1 MLCTIKLKRALQEFV
16 RYAYMGGGSSF
27 GAQSAFGRMI
37 LPLLTRP
44 PAGYSFVRSE
54 ADAPD
59 YFTFEL
65 PRYRRKNTEYNYWIS
80 PVNQE
85 YLECLIEITLRQTLF
100 LAIDLIGGAKD
111 RQIKKAIYIFCEHN
125 HLPME
130 YINYETLKKAYYRHK
145 KSSSLFVPEN
155 FNHKNQ

>member
-16 RYAYMGGGSSF
+16 RYAYMDGGSSF

-44 PAGYSFVRSE
+44 PAGYSFVRSV

-85 YLECLIEITLRQTLF
+85 YLECLIEITLRQTMF
-100 LAIDLIGGAKD
+100 LYVDRFVVEGGTIKGAIED
-111 RQIKKAIYIFCEHN
+111 FCRHYK
-125 HLPME
+125 LPMD
-130 YINYETLKKAYYRHK
+130 YINYDTLKKFYYRRK
-145 KSSSLFVPEN
+145 KSSSRNVP
-155 FNHKNQ
+155 

>member
-54 ADAPD
+54 GDAPD

-85 YLECLIEITLRQTLF
+85 YLECLIEITLRQTMF
-100 LAIDLIGGAKD
+100 LYVEGAVKDGKTLKGAIES
-111 RQIKKAIYIFCEHN
+111 FCEQN
-125 HLPME
+125 HLPMA
-130 YINYETLKKAYYRHK
+130 YINYFTLHKFYYRRK
-145 KSSSLFVPEN
+145 KSSPRNV
-155 FNHKNQ
+155 Q